1 MLRSS
6 GHFRAVAVALTV
18 MWALA
23 PLVSAFHSDEHAHR
37 YCLEHLTF
45 EESGSISVESS
56 FSSDEA
62 YSLAV
67 ADTAGSDD
75 HVACSVAPLG
85 SRFTS
90 IELPR
95 LATEVAGSAGA
106 TLSHQDTRAHPPIAH
121 LDLAPKSSPPYAP
134 AA

>member
-1 MLRSS
+1 MSRSS
-6 GHFRAVAVALTV
+6 GHLRAVAVALTV
-18 MWALA
+18 VWALA
-23 PLVSAFHSDEHAHR
+23 PLVKAFHADEHAHR
-37 YCLEHLTF
+37 YCLEHRTF

-56 FSSDEA
+56 FSPDEA
-62 YSLAV
+62 HILAV
-67 ADTAGSDD
+67 ADTAGSDG
-75 HVACSVAPLG
+75 HVACAVAPPG

-95 LATEVAGSAGA
+95 LATEVAGSAGS
-106 TLSHQDTRAHPPIAH
+106 TLSHQDTRGHPPIAH